1 MNPGGRASTTLALGL
16 AAGTLLAGC
25 GETTVQERLGLGKRA
40 PDEFQVVRRAPL
52 VLPPDYNLRPPTP
65 GAPPPQQQDTS
76 AQAEAILTGQPLRAA
91 PADTRQSQGELAL
104 LGQSPVQAEPDI
116 RQVLV
121 AENQELVN
129 LDDNRFLFI
138 LNFQR
143 RALQPSEPVVDP
155 VAERQRLQQ
164 QGGGSAAP
172 GSVIT
177 MRTGSQP
184 LTQ

>member
-1 MNPGGRASTTLALGL
+1 MITRGRAGRTLAALWL
-16 AAGTLLAGC
+16 AVATLAGC
-25 GETTVQERLGLGKRA
+25 GDTTVQEQLGLGKRA

-52 VLPPDYNLRPPTP
+52 VLPPDYNLRPPAP
-65 GAPPPQQQDTS
+65 GEPPPRQQDTS
-76 AQAEAILTGQPLRAA
+76 AQAEAILTGRQPTQV
-91 PADTRQSQGELAL
+91 PTETRQSQGELAL
-104 LGQSPVQAEPDI
+104 LGQSPVEARPGI

-143 RALQPSEPVVDP
+143 RALQSTEPVVDP
-155 VAERQRLQQ
+155 VTERQRLQQ
-164 QGGGSAAP
+164 AAASAAP
-172 GSVIT
+172 GSVVT

-184 LTQ
+184 LAQ

>member
-1 MNPGGRASTTLALGL
+1 MISGGRASRTLALWL
-16 AAGTLLAGC
+16 AGAALAGC
-25 GETTVQERLGLGKRA
+25 GDTTVQEQLGLGKRA

-52 VLPPDYNLRPPTP
+52 VLPPDYNLRPPAP

-76 AQAEAILTGQPLRAA
+76 AQAEAILTGQPPRAA

-104 LGQSPVQAEPDI
+104 LGQSPVEAEPGI

-143 RALQPSEPVVDP
+143 RALQPTEPVVDP
-155 VAERQRLQQ
+155 VAERQRLQG
-164 QGGGSAAP
+164 GGGSAAP
-172 GSVIT
+172 GSIIT

-184 LTQ
+184 LLAR